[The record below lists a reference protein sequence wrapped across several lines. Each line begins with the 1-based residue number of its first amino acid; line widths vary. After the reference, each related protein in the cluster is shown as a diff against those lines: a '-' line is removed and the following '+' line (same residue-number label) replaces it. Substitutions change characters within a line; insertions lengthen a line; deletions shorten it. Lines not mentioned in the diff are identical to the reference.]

1 MLDDVLQQIENS
13 NGHEEDAQKFWQ
25 ELERLQ
31 AMSPVIVLIS
41 AQLARVFLRYE
52 TKRIFNM

>member
-1 MLDDVLQQIENS
+1 VLDDVLQQIENS